1 MKKLMQLEEQQSGR
15 IRGEIRG
22 ILMTVWDPIGIQDE
36 PACADEYDSY
46 IDGIFGQLTRG
57 TDDNELAEYLGEIV
71 TNRMGLSAATKEA
84 MLPTVRA
91 LREIKIR
98 E

>member
-1 MKKLMQLEEQQSGR
+1 MKEFNRLKKRESVR
-15 IRGEIRG
+15 ISAEIRRV
-22 ILMTVWDPIGIQDE
+22 LMSVWDPIGVKDE
-36 PACADEYDSY
+36 PACADEYDFY
-46 IDGIFGQLTRG
+46 IGGIFGRLTRG
-57 TDDNELAEYLGEIV
+57 ADDNELAEYLAEIV